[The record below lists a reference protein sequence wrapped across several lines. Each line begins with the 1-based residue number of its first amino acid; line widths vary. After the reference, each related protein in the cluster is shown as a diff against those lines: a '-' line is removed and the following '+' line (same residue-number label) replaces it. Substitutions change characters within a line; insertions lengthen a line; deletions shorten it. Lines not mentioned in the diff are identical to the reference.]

1 MKAFRWIGIGVVAM
15 AFAALPAVAHHSFT
29 AEYDP
34 NKPVKLK
41 GKVTEMKWVNPHSWI
56 YLEVDNKGK
65 KELWKWETG
74 GANALYRRGW
84 RKDDLVAGTVLV
96 IDGFRARNGTTT
108 ANASSITFENG
119 KTLFAGGSN
128 PNGGGDKPG
137 TNGTK

>member
-1 MKAFRWIGIGVVAM
+1 MKAFRSIGISLVAM
-15 AFAALPAVAHHSFT
+15 AFAVLPAAAHHSFT

-34 NKPVKLK
+34 NKP
-41 GKVTEMKWVNPHSWI
+41 VNPHSWI

-96 IDGFRARNGTTT
+96 VDGFRARNGSTT

-128 PNGGGDKPG
+128 PNGGGDKP
-137 TNGTK
+137 

>member
-1 MKAFRWIGIGVVAM
+1 MKATRSIGMGLVVM
-15 AFAALPAVAHHSFT
+15 ACAVLPVAAHHSFT

-41 GKVTEMKWVNPHSWI
+41 GKVTEMRWVNPHAWI
-56 YLEVDNKGK
+56 YLEVDAKGK

-84 RKDDLVAGTVLV
+84 RKTDLMAGTVLV
-96 IDGFRARNGTTT
+96 INGFRARNGSTT

-128 PNGGGDKPG
+128 PNGGGDKP

>member
-1 MKAFRWIGIGVVAM
+1 MKAFRSIGIGLVAM
-15 AFAALPAVAHHSFT
+15 AFAVLPAAAHHSFT

-96 IDGFRARNGTTT
+96 IDGFRAGNGSTT

>member
-1 MKAFRWIGIGVVAM
+1 MKAFRSIGIGLVAM
-15 AFAALPAVAHHSFT
+15 AFAVLPAAAHHSFT

-65 KELWKWETG
+65 KEIWKWETG

-84 RKDDLVAGTVLV
+84 RKEDLEVGVQVT
-96 IDGFRARNGTTT
+96 IDGYQARSGQNV
-108 ANASSITFENG
+108 ANASSITLPDG
-119 KTLFAGGSN
+119 KRLFAGAA
-128 PNGGGDKPG
+128 PNEGGAPAK
-137 TNGTK
+137 

>member
-1 MKAFRWIGIGVVAM
+1 MKAFRSIGIGLVAM
-15 AFAALPAVAHHSFT
+15 AFAVLPAAAHHSFT

-34 NKPVKLK
+34 TKPVKLK

-84 RKDDLVAGTVLV
+84 RKDDLAAGTVLV
-96 IDGFRARNGTTT
+96 IDGFRARNGSTT

>member
-1 MKAFRWIGIGVVAM
+1 MKAFRSIGIGLVAM
-15 AFAALPAVAHHSFT
+15 AFAVLPATAHHSFT

-56 YLEVDNKGK
+56 YLEVDTNGK
-65 KELWKWETG
+65 KEIWKWETG

-96 IDGFRARNGTTT
+96 VDGFRARNGTTT

-128 PNGGGDKPG
+128 PNGGEK
-137 TNGTK
+137 TAASGTK